1 MYPPFFLRKS
11 RASRITF
18 WLDDLMVSNNERER
32 GIGRWREIGERV
44 KKGCGGRGK
53 SSNEAGKSGVLN
65 AWDDGASLDSNG
77 ERRSLPDV
85 ECSGRRTSL
94 AMS

>member
-18 WLDDLMVSNNERER
+18 WLDDLMVSNNEGER

-65 AWDDGASLDSNG
+65 AWDDGARVDSNG
-77 ERRSLPDV
+77 ERLSLPDV
-85 ECSGRRTSL
+85 ECSGRRMSL
-94 AMS
+94 EMS

>member
-18 WLDDLMVSNNERER
+18 WLDDLMVSNNEGER
-32 GIGRWREIGERV
+32 GIGRWSEIGERV

-53 SSNEAGKSGVLN
+53 STNEAGKSGVLN
-65 AWDDGASLDSNG
+65 AWDDGARVDRNG

-85 ECSGRRTSL
+85 EGSGRRTSL